1 MELFEYLCLVE
12 WLLFVRNRNVFF
24 FFFFFQAE
32 DGIRDYWRDWSS
44 DVCSSDLPW
53 AIRLPAWNWP
63 ERALDVPWP
72 VFSPALARVLRR
84 QVAWAEVVH
93 SHGALYLPTLG
104 ALPYAKR
111 LAIGR
116 ASCRESV

>member
-44 DVCSSDLPW
+44 DVCSSDLKVHVFVFYAFGALITHMTPHGVVDGFQLLVREV
-53 AIRLPAWNWP
+53 AGAKGRRRFVDTDLFPAG
-63 ERALDVPWP
+63 ERVP
-72 VFSPALARVLRR
+72 VLRCG
-84 QVAWAEVVH
+84 EVH
-93 SHGALYLPTLG
+93 TDR
-104 ALPYAKR
+104 K
-111 LAIGR
+111 
-116 ASCRESV
+116 SVV